1 MSKTAT
7 AMIERAT
14 DRENEFWVRR
24 GGVRFLRVPMHRFAM
39 VDAAGPPLP
48 ETFET
53 RMPGLYTIAYG
64 LRFALKRR
72 GVEGRVGP
80 LEGLWRHEGHATDLD
95 AILGDDRAAWRWTLM
110 IVVPDEATDDEIEPL
125 LAEAR
130 SKVDTA
136 IANSLRVEPFEE
148 GEAAQVLHV
157 GPYAAERPS
166 IERLHDGI
174 IDAGFR
180 PTGPHHE
187 IYVGDPGRSAP
198 EKLRTVLRRQI
209 ER

>member
-1 MSKTAT
+1 MSKTAA
-7 AMIERAT
+7 AMTEHAKN
-14 DRENEFWVRR
+14 REDEFWVRR
-24 GGVRFLRVPMHRFAM
+24 DEVRFLRVPTHRFAM

-48 ETFET
+48 EAFEA
-53 RMPGLYTIAYG
+53 RMPGLYTVAYG

-80 LEGLWRHEGHATDLD
+80 LEGLWWHQGRTTDLD

-110 IVVPDEATDDEIEPL
+110 IVVPDEATDDEIERL
-125 LAEAR
+125 LSGAR
-130 SKVDTA
+130 SKVDTG
-136 IANSLRVEPFEE
+136 IANSLRVEPYEE

-166 IERLHDGI
+166 IERLHQAIVDS
-174 IDAGFR
+174 GFR

-187 IYVGDPGRSAP
+187 IYFGDPRRSAP
-198 EKLRTVLRRQI
+198 EKLRTLLRQQI
-209 ER
+209 EL